1 VLRPRVELEARVRG
15 GEFSLVVSTVRGGET
30 APENAA
36 IRRAALWAGVPCL
49 TSVEAARVCA
59 AAGQPGEPLQ
69 VRSLQRWEALA
80 RC

>member
-1 VLRPRVELEARVRG
+1 VAAAARVRKA
-15 GEFSLVVSTVRGGET
+15 EFSLVVSTARGAET
-30 APENAA
+30 APENVA

-59 AAGQPGEPLQ
+59 VAGRPGEALQ

-80 RC
+80 RS